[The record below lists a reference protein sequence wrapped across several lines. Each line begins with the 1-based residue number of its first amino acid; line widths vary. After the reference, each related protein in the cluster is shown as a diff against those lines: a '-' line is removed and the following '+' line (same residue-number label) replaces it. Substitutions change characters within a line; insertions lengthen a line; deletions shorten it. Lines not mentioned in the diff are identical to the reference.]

1 MSTPYYGKSIAKLI
15 VPKELQF
22 PAAPI
27 KASLSSGGFFTF
39 WDDEILYLPKWW
51 DDVCYDGTKLL
62 DVEVKDGAVTI
73 DNGTST
79 TCYKTFDAAPK
90 WVQDKVLKLSMMPE
104 MHMPIVGLGRR
115 FRNGR
120 YRVLVPEHMLSR
132 SGPKPRKKWERV

>member
-27 KASLSSGGFFTF
+27 KASLPSGRFFTF
-39 WDDEILYLPKWW
+39 WDGDILYLPQWW
-51 DDVCYDGTKLL
+51 DDICSDGTKLL
-62 DVEVKDGAVTI
+62 DVEVKDGVVTV

-79 TCYKTFDAAPK
+79 THYKTFGAVPK

-115 FRNGR
+115 CRDGR
-120 YRVLVPEHMLSR
+120 YRVLVPAHMLSR